1 MPEDERTAQL
11 KEEIRARLR
20 GVCSNLPEA
29 SFEELV
35 QKIADQARKSHTPDR
50 PPSGRGQ
57 HGGQEYRES
66 VGNVG
71 EQDAPPWENQFQG
84 GATV

>member
-35 QKIADQARKSHTPDR
+35 QKIADQTRRSLTHDR
-50 PPSGRGQ
+50 PASGKKER
-57 HGGQEYRES
+57 
-66 VGNVG
+66 G
-71 EQDAPPWENQFQG
+71 EQESLGLAIGIMF
-84 GATV
+84 

>member
-20 GVCSNLPEA
+20 GVCGNLPEA

-35 QKIADQARKSHTPDR
+35 QKIADQTRKSLVPDR
-50 PPSGRGQ
+50 PASGRKKKGDRELN
-57 HGGQEYRES
+57 GGS
-66 VGNVG
+66 VDGLI
-71 EQDAPPWENQFQG
+71 
-84 GATV
+84 

>member
-1 MPEDERTAQL
+1 MPEDDRTAHL

-35 QKIADQARKSHTPDR
+35 QKIADQARKSLTSDHS
-50 PPSGRGQ
+50 PSGKQKR
-57 HGGQEYRES
+57 
-66 VGNVG
+66 G
-71 EQDAPPWENQFQG
+71 EQESS
-84 GATV
+84 GAVGTFR

>member
-1 MPEDERTAQL
+1 MPEDERTAHL

-35 QKIADQARKSHTPDR
+35 QKIADQARKSLTPDR
-50 PPSGRGQ
+50 PSSGKGKRGRQ
-57 HGGQEYRES
+57 ESREAGGK
-66 VGNVG
+66 VC
-71 EQDAPPWENQFQG
+71 
-84 GATV
+84 

>member
-29 SFEELV
+29 SFEELI
-35 QKIADQARKSHTPDR
+35 QKIADQTRKSLTPER
-50 PPSGRGQ
+50 PAPGKKKW
-57 HGGQEYRES
+57 
-66 VGNVG
+66 G
-71 EQDAPPWENQFQG
+71 EQELLSLAIG
-84 GATV
+84 IMS